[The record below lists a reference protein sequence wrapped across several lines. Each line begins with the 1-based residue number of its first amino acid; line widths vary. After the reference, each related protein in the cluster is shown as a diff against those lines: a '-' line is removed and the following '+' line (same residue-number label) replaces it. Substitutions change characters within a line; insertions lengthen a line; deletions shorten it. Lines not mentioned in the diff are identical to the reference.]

1 MDYWIDGMLE
11 KSEHIYQLT
20 ILKIMLF
27 FPLLGIFLPYIIFF
41 LIILL
46 LEIDLTNDIKSP
58 ICNIS
63 RMMFKHFPGFII
75 LLFYY
80 NYHFTWAE
88 YYAGHYPVASGKEF
102 KLFSSLDRGSNF
114 IATIGIFYI
123 FYAGIFLY
131 LNKYWFNQE
140 WLDKSS

>member
-1 MDYWIDGMLE
+1 ML
-11 KSEHIYQLT
+11 YL
-20 ILKIMLF
+20 LF
-27 FPLLGIFLPYIIFF
+27 PIIVFIC
-41 LIILL
+41 IILI
-46 LEIDLTNDIKSP
+46 LEIDLSGGIDGCIRSIVKMIK
-58 ICNIS
+58 
-63 RMMFKHFPGFII
+63 KHFLGFII
-75 LLFYY
+75 LMFYY
-80 NYHFTWAE
+80 NYNFTWAE

-140 WLDKSS
+140 